1 MKIKTLLK
9 IVFLLLTSGLLIAWK
24 FIPVSSQDDT
34 KQDIVKH
41 NKNARDFLPK
51 KIIKVK
57 KATSILSKFSTNIEK
72 IGEITPEFAKIISA
86 SAKKPL
92 FVPKLIVEHA
102 VVATGINFE
111 TNKAIVLNSITGEEI
126 IPCNKTRGLER
137 SNKCKTKIITANDNL
152 QAALNI
158 KEPIKGYIMKG
169 DKKVEAEYIVSI
181 TAHYKGSHCVTT
193 IFGDTQ
199 YEDCTSIPNIPWP

>member
-9 IVFLLLTSGLLIAWK
+9 IIFLLLTSGLLIAWK
-24 FIPVSSQDDT
+24 YIPVSSQDDM
-34 KQDIVKH
+34 KQDIVNL
-41 NKNARDFLPK
+41 NKKAKNFLPK
-51 KIIKVK
+51 KIIKLK
-57 KATSILSKFSTNIEK
+57 QATSILSKFSANIEK

-111 TNKAIVLNSITGEEI
+111 TSKAVVINSITGEEI
-126 IPCNKTRGLER
+126 NACNKTRGVER
-137 SNKCKTKIITANDNL
+137 SKKCKTKIIAANDNL
-152 QAALNI
+152 KAALNI
-158 KEPIKGYIMKG
+158 KGPIKGYIMKG
-169 DKKVEAEYIVSI
+169 DKKVEAKYIVTI

-193 IFGDTQ
+193 IVGDTQ
-199 YEDCTSIPNIPWP
+199 FEDCSSLPFIPWP